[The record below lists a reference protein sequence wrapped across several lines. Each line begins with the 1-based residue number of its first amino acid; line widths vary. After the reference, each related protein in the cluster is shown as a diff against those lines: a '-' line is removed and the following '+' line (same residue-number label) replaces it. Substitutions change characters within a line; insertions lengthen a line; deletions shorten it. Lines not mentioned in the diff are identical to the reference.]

1 MMAKNYIKSIL
12 INGFKKFQNFKIDFN
27 ASRNIFVGENEA
39 GKSTI
44 LDAIKLVLNQD
55 YRHADKA
62 VLSDLFN
69 VDMVKSF
76 KEHPS
81 LENLPKI
88 YIEVE
93 FELDSKSKNAEC
105 FFGEHNC
112 SKNGKYGISFTCELN
127 DELKDDVVLSTEA
140 AEVPYEYYTLRWV
153 TFSGMAYNLLKKPL
167 KFLCLNTSEQGRYSS
182 FNYYT
187 KTVFDDLLENSEKIK
202 LKNNFRTAL
211 KKDFNAEPF
220 PKMDN
225 RTFGIDN
232 KKIILENILSIF
244 DKDVALENHGSG
256 MESLIKTEIAL
267 NSGDGFD
274 VILMEEPENHLSF
287 TNMQRMLQ
295 LVTGKNETSQLIIAT
310 HSSMIASRLD
320 LRNVFWIT
328 KEKAHSLNNVPAD
341 VANFFSKAVNNNF
354 LQLLLSTKVI
364 LVEGPTEFLLVP
376 EFYEQLTQRTMS
388 DDQVTIISCNGISYK
403 KYLQIAENTHKRIA
417 VITDNDKNTNNQI
430 ENSEADNTKYQ
441 EQQEYFSIFMD
452 SDSEKWTW
460 EVCLYESN
468 KEKIEEILNPLIDK
482 KAKYKYHDQD
492 YGPYLG
498 YMLNHKADFAF
509 KILEDGL
516 IKNGN
521 IKAPEYVK
529 EAIKWVSE

>member
-1 MMAKNYIKSIL
+1 MVEKNYIKSIL
-12 INGFKKFQNFKIDFN
+12 INGFKKFQSFKIDFN
-27 ASRNIFVGENEA
+27 DSRNIFVGENEA

-69 VDMVKSF
+69 VDMVKKF

-81 LENLPKI
+81 LEILPKI

-93 FELDSKSKNAEC
+93 FELNPKSKNAEC
-105 FFGEHNC
+105 FFGEHNF
-112 SKNGKYGISFTCELN
+112 SKKGKYGISFTCELN
-127 DELKDDVVLSTEA
+127 DELKDDVVLSEKA

-187 KTVFDDLLENSEKIK
+187 RTVFDDLLENSEKIK

-211 KKDFNAEPF
+211 KRDFNTELF
-220 PKMDN
+220 PMKDGRN
-225 RTFGIDN
+225 FGIDN

-244 DKDVALENHGSG
+244 DKGVALENHGSG

-267 NSGDGFD
+267 NSDDGFD

-295 LVTGKNETSQLIIAT
+295 LVTEKNEMSQLIIAT

-328 KEKAHSLNNVPAD
+328 NETAHSLNNVSAD

-354 LQLLLSTKVI
+354 LQLLLSPNVI

-376 EFYEQLTQRTMS
+376 EFYQQVTQKTLS

-403 KYLQIAENTHKRIA
+403 QYLQIAEKTNKRIA

-430 ENSEADNTKYQ
+430 ENSKTDNTEYR
-441 EQQEYFSIFMD
+441 EEQEYFSIFMD
-452 SDSEKWTW
+452 SDPQRWTW

-468 KEKIEEILNPLIDK
+468 KEKMKEILDPLIK
-482 KAKYKYHDQD
+482 EKAEYKYHGQD
-492 YGPYLG
+492 YGSYLG

-509 KILEDGL
+509 KILEAGL
-516 IKNGN
+516 IRNGY